1 MVEAPLRQSVA
12 VPQRSA
18 RPFAILAA
26 AFPVL
31 LVGSNL
37 ATPLY
42 AVYRERF
49 GFSSLVLT
57 LVFTTYTIVLVP
69 SLLVFGQV
77 SDRVGRRRV
86 IVTGLCV
93 SALGLLVF
101 AVADATAWLFAA
113 RAVQGLAVGMATGA
127 ATAGLV
133 ELEPHGDRARAA
145 LFAVL
150 AQAGGSSLGP
160 LLAGVLAQWAPA
172 PRVLCYVVVLVLT
185 LLAAAA
191 VLTLPESRRESGG
204 PWRMQRPSVPED
216 IRAGFWRASLTATTV
231 WVVAALFLSVV
242 PSYAAKLLDTS
253 NLALLGAIAASLLAA
268 SCVAQVLAARRVDPV
283 RAQPAGLVLV
293 AAGLVALVL
302 AFPLHSLAALFTS
315 AILGGAGHGLA
326 FLGSQA
332 EVNEL
337 APIERRGEVTAAFIS
352 VIYCGVAV
360 SVIGVGVLATVI
372 SLRTGVTVFA
382 AVAAATA
389 AGTTWW
395 HVEER
400 RRRRRLAHAAG

>member
-1 MVEAPLRQSVA
+1 MRQSVT

-26 AFPVL
+26 AFLVL

-49 GFSSLVLT
+49 GFSSVVLT
-57 LVFTTYTIVLVP
+57 LVFATYMVVLVP
-69 SLLVFGQV
+69 SLLVFGQL

-86 IVTGLCV
+86 IAAGLCV
-93 SALGLLVF
+93 AALGLLLF

-113 RAVQGLAVGMATGA
+113 RAVQGLAVGMVTGA

-133 ELEPHGDRARAA
+133 ELEPHGDRGRAA

-150 AQAGGSSLGP
+150 AQAGGSSIGP

-172 PRVLCYVVVLVLT
+172 PRVLCYVVALVLA

-191 VLTLPESRRESGG
+191 TLTLPQSPRASGH
-204 PWRMQRPSVPED
+204 WRMQRPSVPQD

-231 WVVAALFLSVV
+231 WMVAALYLSVV

-253 NLALLGAIAASLLAA
+253 NLALLGAIAASLLGT
-268 SCVAQVLAARRVDPV
+268 SCVAQVLAARRVDPA

-293 AAGLVALVL
+293 ATGLVALVL
-302 AFPLHSLAALFTS
+302 AFPLHSLAALFAS

-326 FLGSQA
+326 FLGAQA
-332 EVNEL
+332 DVNDL

-352 VIYCGVAV
+352 VIYCGVAT
-360 SVIGVGVLATVI
+360 SVVGVGILASTI
-372 SLRTGVTVFA
+372 SLRTGVTTFA
-382 AVAAATA
+382 AVAGAAA
-389 AGTTWW
+389 AGTTGW
-395 HVEER
+395 HLTE
-400 RRRRRLAHAAG
+400 RRRRLAHAAAG